1 MILLNKINI
10 QAVNMKIMIEIIAPI
25 TTLWEEKNLEKQ
37 KNLENLKKEY
47 LDVVVK
53 LIDLL
58 FRIIINGSRSNFV

>member
-1 MILLNKINI
+1 
-10 QAVNMKIMIEIIAPI
+10 MKIMIEIIAPI